1 MSPEYVSGDIVVCA
15 KYFKPEVND
24 VVIVK
29 TASGDII
36 IKRIENISNGEITVI
51 GDNKRLASS
60 LCDVPYAND
69 NLVGKVL
76 YRFNGF
82 ME

>member
-1 MSPEYVSGDIVVCA
+1 MSPEYVSGNIVVCA
-15 KYFKPEVND
+15 KYFKPKVDD

-29 TASGDII
+29 TANEGVI

-51 GDNKRLASS
+51 GDNKRLSSS
-60 LCDVPYAND
+60 LCDVPYAKD

-76 YRFNGF
+76 YRFNWF

>member
-1 MSPEYVSGDIVVCA
+1 MSPEYVSGDTVVCA

-29 TASGDII
+29 TASGDLI

-60 LCDVPYAND
+60 LCDVPYAKD

-76 YRFNGF
+76 YRFNWF

>member
-24 VVIVK
+24 VVIIK

-60 LCDVPYAND
+60 LCDVPYAKD

-76 YRFNGF
+76 YRFNWF

>member
-29 TASGDII
+29 TVSGDTL

-60 LCDVPYAND
+60 LCDVPYAKD

-76 YRFNGF
+76 YRFNWLV
-82 ME
+82 E